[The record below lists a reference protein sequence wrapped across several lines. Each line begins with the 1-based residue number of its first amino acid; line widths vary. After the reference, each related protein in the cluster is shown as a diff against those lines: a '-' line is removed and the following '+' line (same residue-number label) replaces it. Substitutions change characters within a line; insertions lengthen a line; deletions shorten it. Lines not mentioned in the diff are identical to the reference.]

1 MAQQDVSGFGS
12 VINLTASET
21 FPSGIQITNFAADS
35 DPFDMSSID
44 IADKLVGVN
53 GDFIVWAKANA
64 LPLSIS
70 VIPGSIADQNLQ
82 ILADAN
88 RVAPGKS
95 AVGDLIN
102 AAIIYPNGS
111 ATVFSNGRLMNA
123 PFGKSVAGSGMQKTR
138 TYVFAFENKTGA

>member
-21 FPSGIQITNFAADS
+21 FPTGIQVNNFAADT
-35 DPFDMSSID
+35 DPFDMASID
-44 IADKLVGVN
+44 IADKAMGLN
-53 GDFIVWAKANA
+53 GDFIVWARANA

-70 VIPGSIADQNLQ
+70 VIPGSTADQNLQ

-88 RVAPGKS
+88 RVGPGKPS
-95 AVGDLIN
+95 VGDVIN
-102 AAIIYPNGS
+102 AAVVYPDGS
-111 ATVFSNGRLMNA
+111 STQFFNGRLMSA